1 MISFDKVSFS
11 YPTKEIFKEISFQ
24 MDKGEFVFLIGE
36 SGAGKT
42 TLLRMINMELVPQL
56 GEILVSEYSSRTI
69 KKPEVPLL
77 RRKIGYVFQDYKLL
91 DDRDVFDNVALP
103 LYLAGHKPD
112 VVKKKVLNILNE
124 VGVLESYKRS
134 PKELSGGEQQ
144 RVCIARAMVNE
155 PFILIAD
162 EPTGN
167 LDPFV
172 SFEIIKLLLNINYR
186 GTAVLIA
193 THNYEIVKKLK
204 SKRLMQIKDK
214 KLFEVVIKE

>member
-77 RRKIGYVFQDYKLL
+77 RRKIGFVFQDYKLL

-103 LYLAGHKPD
+103 LYLAGLKPD

-144 RVCIARAMVNE
+144 RVSIARAMVNE

-172 SFEIIKLLLNINYR
+172 SFEIIKLLLNINYK
-186 GTAVLIA
+186 GTAVLMA

-204 SKRLMQIKDK
+204 SKRLLQIKEK
-214 KLFEVVIKE
+214 KIYEVVIKE

>member
-1 MISFDKVSFS
+1 
-11 YPTKEIFKEISFQ
+11 

-42 TLLRMINMELVPQL
+42 TMLRMINMELVPQL
-56 GEILVSEYSSRTI
+56 GEIFVSDYSSKTI

-77 RRKIGYVFQDYKLL
+77 RRKIGFVFQDYKLL

-103 LYLAGHKPD
+103 LYLAGYKPD

-172 SFEIIKLLLNINYR
+172 SFEIIKLLLNINYM

-204 SKRLMQIKDK
+204 SKRLMQIKEK

>member
-1 MISFDKVSFS
+1 MISFNKVSFS
-11 YPTKEIFKEISFQ
+11 YPTKEIFREISFTI
-24 MDKGEFVFLIGE
+24 DKGEFVFLIGE
-36 SGAGKT
+36 SGTGKT
-42 TLLRMINMELVPQL
+42 TLLRMINMELVPKP
-56 GEILVSEYSSRTI
+56 GEIFVSEFNSRTI

-77 RRKIGYVFQDYKLL
+77 RRRIGFVFQDYKLL

-103 LYLAGHKPD
+103 LYLSGMKPD
-112 VVKKKVLNILNE
+112 LVKKKVFNILNE
-124 VGVLESYKRS
+124 VGVFESYKRM
-134 PKELSGGEQQ
+134 PNELSGGEQQ
-144 RVCIARAMVNE
+144 RISIARAIVNE
-155 PFILIAD
+155 PFILMAD

-172 SFEIIKLLLNINYR
+172 SFEIIKLLLNINYK

-214 KLFEVVIKE
+214 KVFDVVIKE